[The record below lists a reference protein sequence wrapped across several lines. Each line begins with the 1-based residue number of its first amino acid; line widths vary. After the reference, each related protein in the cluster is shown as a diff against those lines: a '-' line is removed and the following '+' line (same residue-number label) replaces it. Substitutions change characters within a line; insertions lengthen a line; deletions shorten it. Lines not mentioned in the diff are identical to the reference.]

1 MNPKAELGPLARLCV
16 MNVRVEPAQVSFDC
30 PRCGVALEGYY
41 SDPRGQQDVCCE
53 ECGSEFDIP
62 SNAALIIT

>member
-1 MNPKAELGPLARLCV
+1 MKAKAESVLFARLCV

-41 SDPRGQQDVCCE
+41 CDPRGQQDVCCE
-53 ECGSEFDIP
+53 DCGTEFDIP
-62 SNAALIIT
+62 SNANLIIT